1 MAIISKNRP
10 NQKDF
15 SFELGKP
22 LKSIVS
28 VQSRIP
34 SDAFTASVLGT
45 ERAGNG
51 VVIRD
56 DGLILTIGYLITE
69 AEAIWLTD
77 HTGSAVQ
84 GHVLG
89 YDQESGFA
97 LVQALGQL
105 NAEAIEIGKSASL
118 NETDRVII
126 AGHGGVQNAVSAE
139 IISIREF
146 AGYWEYLLESAIFTT
161 PAHPNWGGAG
171 VIGENGDL
179 VGIGSLFIQHET
191 TKEEAADGNMI
202 VPIDLLRPIYDD
214 LLNIGRP
221 NKKARPWLG
230 LFGAEVEG
238 SIVVAA
244 LTSDGPAHRA
254 DIRVGDIITAV
265 STKRV
270 TTLANFFRQVW
281 AQGEAGVEIPLEV
294 DRDGEILD
302 ISITSVARTDMLK
315 QPRLH

>member
-1 MAIISKNRP
+1 MAVISKNRP

-15 SFELGKP
+15 SFELAKP
-22 LKSIVS
+22 LKSIVA

-51 VVIRD
+51 VVIRG

-118 NETDRVII
+118 NATDRVII

-146 AGYWEYLLESAIFTT
+146 AGYWEYLLDSAIFTT

-191 TKEEAADGNMI
+191 AGESAADGNMI

-214 LLNIGRP
+214 LLNIGKP

-265 STKRV
+265 STNKI

-302 ISITSVARTDMLK
+302 ISITSVARNDMLK
-315 QPRLH
+315 QPLLH

>member
-1 MAIISKNRP
+1 MAVISKNRP

-15 SFELGKP
+15 SFELAKP
-22 LKSIVS
+22 LKSIVA

-51 VVIRD
+51 VVIRG

-146 AGYWEYLLESAIFTT
+146 AGYWEYLLDSAIFTT

-191 TKEEAADGNMI
+191 TGESTADGNMI

-265 STKRV
+265 STNKV

-294 DRDGEILD
+294 DRDGEMLD
-302 ISITSVARTDMLK
+302 ISIASVARTDMLK
-315 QPRLH
+315 QPQLH

>member
-118 NETDRVII
+118 NETDKVII

-191 TKEEAADGNMI
+191 TGEEAADGNMI

-254 DIRVGDIITAV
+254 YIRVGDIITAV

>member
-1 MAIISKNRP
+1 MAVISKNRP

-15 SFELGKP
+15 SFELAKP
-22 LKSIVS
+22 LKSIVA

-51 VVIRD
+51 VVIRG

-105 NAEAIEIGKSASL
+105 NAEAIEIGKSALL

-146 AGYWEYLLESAIFTT
+146 AGYWEYLLDSAIFTT

-191 TKEEAADGNMI
+191 AGESAADGNMI

-214 LLNIGRP
+214 LLNIGKP

-265 STKRV
+265 STNKI

-302 ISITSVARTDMLK
+302 ISITSVARNDMLK
-315 QPRLH
+315 QPLLH

>member
-118 NETDRVII
+118 NETDKVII

-191 TKEEAADGNMI
+191 TGKTAADGNMI